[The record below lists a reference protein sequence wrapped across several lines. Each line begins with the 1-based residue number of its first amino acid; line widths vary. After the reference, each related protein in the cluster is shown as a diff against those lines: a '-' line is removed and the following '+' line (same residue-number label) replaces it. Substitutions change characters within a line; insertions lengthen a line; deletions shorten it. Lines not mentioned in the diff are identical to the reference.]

1 MHQKWKNVHAKIFTV
16 FNPKEIKQG
25 ILFGGE
31 EWSYYLQAEVCAVF
45 SKSIFSLLLGE
56 KKQREIINLIR
67 KKKRTNTTVITGLNF
82 QTLHTYIRTHS
93 TVFH

>member
-1 MHQKWKNVHAKIFTV
+1 M
-16 FNPKEIKQG
+16 
-25 ILFGGE
+25 FGGE
-31 EWSYYLQAEVCAVF
+31 EWSYYLQAEVCAAF

>member
-1 MHQKWKNVHAKIFTV
+1 M
-16 FNPKEIKQG
+16 
-25 ILFGGE
+25 FGGE

-67 KKKRTNTTVITGLNF
+67 KKKITNTTVITGLNF

-93 TVFH
+93 TVLITVSDVATSQFYLRVRPKLSCSLF